1 MEQPEDFTMNDD
13 IRRSVQE
20 AQESLVRVNQAF
32 EGYLAELKKKGSDPS
47 EIIQVAKSA
56 DALKDSGH
64 IYLSWA
70 RHYAGMGGDEASTDD
85 IDEDEGRI
93 GGF

>member
-1 MEQPEDFTMNDD
+1 MNDN
-13 IRRSVQE
+13 IRRSVEGAQE
-20 AQESLVRVNQAF
+20 ALVRVNQAF
-32 EGYLAELKKKGSDPS
+32 EDYLNELKKKGSDPS
-47 EIIQVAKSA
+47 EILQLAKSA

-70 RHYAGMGGDEASTDD
+70 RHYAGMGGDDDSTED

>member
-1 MEQPEDFTMNDD
+1 MNDD

-20 AQESLVRVNQAF
+20 AQEALSRVNQAF
-32 EGYLAELKKKGSDPS
+32 EHYIEELQKKSTDPS
-47 EIIQVAKSA
+47 EVIQAAKSA

-70 RHYAGMGGDEASTDD
+70 RHYAGMGGDEASTED

>member
-1 MEQPEDFTMNDD
+1 MNDD
-13 IRRSVQE
+13 IRRSVRE
-20 AQESLVRVNQAF
+20 AQEALSQVNRAF
-32 EGYLAELKKKGSDPS
+32 EDYLEEIKKRGSDPS
-47 EIIQVAKSA
+47 EILQAAKSA

-70 RHYAGMGGDEASTDD
+70 RHYAGMGGDEASTED

>member
-1 MEQPEDFTMNDD
+1 MNDD
-13 IRRSVQE
+13 IRRSVQG
-20 AQESLVRVNQAF
+20 AQEALAKVNRAF
-32 EGYLAELKKKGSDPS
+32 EEYLEELKKKRSESS
-47 EIIQVAKSA
+47 EIIQMAKNA

-64 IYLSWA
+64 IYMSWA
-70 RHYAGMGGDEASTDD
+70 RHYAGMGGDEASTED

>member
-1 MEQPEDFTMNDD
+1 MNDN
-13 IRRSVQE
+13 IRRSVLEVQE
-20 AQESLVRVNQAF
+20 ALAHVNQAF
-32 EGYLAELKKKGSDPS
+32 EDYVEELKKKGSPS
-47 EIIQVAKSA
+47 EVIQAAKNA

-70 RHYAGMGGDEASTDD
+70 RHYAGMGGDEASTED

-93 GGF
+93 TGF

>member
-1 MEQPEDFTMNDD
+1 MNDD

-20 AQESLVRVNQAF
+20 AQEALLRVNRAF
-32 EGYLAELKKKGSDPS
+32 DDYLDELKKKGGDPS

-70 RHYAGMGGDEASTDD
+70 RHYAGMGGDEASTED

>member
-1 MEQPEDFTMNDD
+1 MNDD

-20 AQESLVRVNQAF
+20 AQEALVRVNQAF
-32 EGYLAELKKKGSDPS
+32 EDYVEELKKKGSDPS
-47 EIIQVAKSA
+47 EILQVAKNA

-70 RHYAGMGGDEASTDD
+70 RHYAGIGGDEASTED

>member
-1 MEQPEDFTMNDD
+1 MNDD

-32 EGYLAELKKKGSDPS
+32 EGYLDELKTKGSDPS

-70 RHYAGMGGDEASTDD
+70 RHYAGMGGDEASTED
-85 IDEDEGRI
+85 IDEDEGRV

>member
-1 MEQPEDFTMNDD
+1 MNDN

-20 AQESLVRVNQAF
+20 AQEALARVNLAF
-32 EGYLAELKKKGSDPS
+32 EDYLDELEKKGSDPS

-70 RHYAGMGGDEASTDD
+70 RHYAGMGGDEASTED
-85 IDEDEGRI
+85 IDEDEGRV

>member
-1 MEQPEDFTMNDD
+1 MNDD

-20 AQESLVRVNQAF
+20 VQESLVRVNQAF
-32 EGYLAELKKKGSDPS
+32 EGYLDELKKKGSDPS
-47 EIIQVAKSA
+47 EILQVAKNA

-70 RHYAGMGGDEASTDD
+70 RHYAGLGGDEASTED

>member
-1 MEQPEDFTMNDD
+1 MNDD

-32 EGYLAELKKKGSDPS
+32 EAYLDGLKEKGGDPS
-47 EIIQVAKSA
+47 EIIQAAKSA

-70 RHYAGMGGDEASTDD
+70 RHYAGMGGDEASTEDS
-85 IDEDEGRI
+85 DEDEGRI

>member
-1 MEQPEDFTMNDD
+1 MNDE

-20 AQESLVRVNQAF
+20 VQQALARVNRAF
-32 EGYLAELKKKGSDPS
+32 EDYVEDLRKKGTAAS
-47 EIIQVAKSA
+47 EVHQMAKNA
-56 DALKDSGH
+56 DTLKDSGH
-64 IYLSWA
+64 IYMSWA
-70 RHYAGMGGDEASTDD
+70 RHYAGMGGDEASTED